1 MNWKTIN
8 NSKTK
13 YCCFVYTRDITEFF
27 YNNLREKPSLLY
39 NLLSNFSLFYLLLF
53 QTSFVTSSSVQYPLQ
68 PLLLRNLNRKKD
80 RGTARDVW
88 VVFRDRLSGVQRRHD
103 VNNLGR
109 WQKAQESCM
118 HQHQVYLHTDTST
131 EGAKMLTMFTFQS
144 NTHHQFEAAAHQIT
158 LTAKE
163 RKRRLCELAADK
175 RNTLK
180 DPEQLHA

>member
-1 MNWKTIN
+1 
-8 NSKTK
+8 
-13 YCCFVYTRDITEFF
+13 
-27 YNNLREKPSLLY
+27 
-39 NLLSNFSLFYLLLF
+39 
-53 QTSFVTSSSVQYPLQ
+53 
-68 PLLLRNLNRKKD
+68 
-80 RGTARDVW
+80 
-88 VVFRDRLSGVQRRHD
+88 
-103 VNNLGR
+103 
-109 WQKAQESCM
+109 M

-180 DPEQLHA
+180 DPEQLHAQGNKLGMQKTVSKVNITFCGNTINARQITYI